1 MNIPLAERIRPKTLQ
16 EYLSQQHLVG
26 ETGALTKQ
34 LQSGMIPSMLFWG
47 PPGIGKTTLANIIAS
62 QSQRPFY
69 QLSAVDSGV
78 AAVREIIQKAK
89 KAEGLFTTKNP
100 ILFIDEIHRFSK
112 SQQDSLLSAVEKGL
126 VTLIG
131 ATTENP
137 SFEVIPALLSRCQ
150 VYVLQSFSKKD
161 LEDLLKRAIAIDTVL
176 MKYDIELQETQA
188 ILRLSGGDAR
198 KLLNILEL
206 VVISEISQSSTDEKQ
221 KVVITNKMVQH
232 KVQKNTVLYDKT
244 GDQHYDIVSA
254 FIKSIRGSDP
264 NAAIYWLARMIEGG
278 EDITFIARRLVIL
291 ASEDIGNANPNAL
304 LLANA
309 TFQSV
314 TSIGFPESGI
324 ILSQCVIYL
333 ASSVKS
339 NASYLAIKK
348 GQQLVKQ
355 TGDLSVP
362 FSIRNAPTKLMKE
375 LGYGDNYAYAHDYEN
390 AFVPHEFLPKEIIG
404 TTLYQA
410 GNNAKEN
417 QLKAYL
423 KSLWKDKYDF

>member
-47 PPGIGKTTLANIIAS
+47 PPGIGKTTLATIIAS

-232 KVQKNTVLYDKT
+232 KVQKNTMLYDKT

-375 LGYGDNYAYAHDYEN
+375 LGYGDHYAYAHDYEN